1 MFPDPSGIDDDAEG
15 MTFLEH
21 LFECEF
27 ESKEGFVEAAVGAYT
42 HFLVVKALETH
53 SPATASSRRLR
64 RARLRRAL
72 SLNPSSSRAASR
84 RLGSST

>member
-42 HFLVVKALETH
+42 HFLGA
-53 SPATASSRRLR
+53 
-64 RARLRRAL
+64 
-72 SLNPSSSRAASR
+72 
-84 RLGSST
+84 